1 MNCDLSVIV
10 LTYNGK
16 KYLDALFASFSAVE
30 AGDFSWEI
38 VLVDNASTDGTP
50 EYVRERLLPRFS
62 NLRLIRSEQNT
73 GFAGGNNL
81 GAREAH
87 GEYILFLNNDTAITP
102 GFLQNMLSCIRES
115 GAGIAAGKLVF
126 FHDFIPVD
134 LIPDDDEGFVLS
146 SRIGINAETWL
157 VDAKFIQGVAHR
169 GELLYIREQGRL
181 YIPLTQGPGAYTFTW
196 DLREGSGAVVCGGYR
211 IPAGSG
217 KVILTAGESERHKVT
232 LIQNA
237 GSAVN
242 EEYNGHD
249 IGFCEEDHGQYDS
262 PRELEAACGAAMI
275 MKREV
280 FLTAGGFDDRFFMY
294 YEDVDLSYR
303 VRALGYSIRFCPAAV
318 VRHVH
323 TGSSQEWS
331 PFFMYYVYRNRL
343 LFILKN
349 FGLRDYRRE
358 RKKYVKEV
366 LAAWRTRRF
375 RKPKTK
381 ALLSVL
387 RLQWLYRRGKR

>member
-1 MNCDLSVIV
+1 MNYDLSVIV

-30 AGDFSWEI
+30 DSGFTWEI

-50 EYVRERLLPRFS
+50 AYVREIFAPRFP
-62 NLRLIRSEQNT
+62 NLRYIYAEENT
-73 GFAGGNNL
+73 GFAGGNNR
-81 GAREAH
+81 GAHKAR
-87 GEYILFLNNDTAITP
+87 GKYILFLNNDTFVSP
-102 GFLQNMLSCIRES
+102 DFLQNMLACIRKTD
-115 GAGIAAGKLVF
+115 AGIVGGKLVF
-126 FHDFIPVD
+126 YYDFIPVD
-134 LIPDDDEGFVLS
+134 VVPDGEGLALGS
-146 SRIGINAETWL
+146 CIGINDEPWP
-157 VDAKFIQGVAHR
+157 VDAKFVNHIAHR
-169 GELLYIREQGRL
+169 GERLYIRELGRL
-181 YIPLTQGPGAYTFTW
+181 YIPMLQGPGAYTFTW
-196 DLREGSGAVVCGGYR
+196 NVREGNGTIVCGGHKM
-211 IPAGSG
+211 PADKG
-217 KVILTAGESERHKVT
+217 KIILTAAECERHRVT

-237 GSAVN
+237 GTAVN
-242 EEYNGHD
+242 DDYNGYD
-249 IGFCEEDHGQYDS
+249 IGFCEEDHGQYDA

-275 MKREV
+275 MKRDV
-280 FLTAGGFDDRFFMY
+280 FLTAGGFDDTFFMY

-303 VRALGYSIRFCPAAV
+303 VRAMGYSIQFCPGAV
-318 VRHVH
+318 VRHIH

-349 FGLRDYRRE
+349 FSIEAYRRE

-366 LAAWRTRRF
+366 WHAWRTRRF

-387 RLQWLYRRGKR
+387 RLQRRYRRGKR

>member
-16 KYLDALFASFSAVE
+16 KYLDALFTSFSAVE
-30 AGDFSWEI
+30 DSGFTWEI

-50 EYVRERLLPRFS
+50 EYVREQLAPRFS
-62 NLRLIRSEQNT
+62 NLRYIYSEKNT

-81 GAREAH
+81 GAHKAR

-102 GFLQNMLSCIRES
+102 GFLQNMLSCIRKT
-115 GAGIAAGKLVF
+115 GAGIVGGKLIF
-126 FHDFIPVD
+126 YYDFIPVD
-134 LIPDDDEGFVLS
+134 VLPDDGGLVLV
-146 SRIGINAETWL
+146 SRMGINGETWPA
-157 VDAKFIQGVAHR
+157 DAKFMKDIAHR
-169 GELLYIREQGRL
+169 GELLYIREPGRL
-181 YIPLTQGPGAYTFTW
+181 YIPLLQGAGAYTFTW
-196 DLREGSGAVVCGGYR
+196 DVRKGGGTLVCGGHKM
-211 IPAGSG
+211 PADKG
-217 KVILTAGESERHKVT
+217 KIILTAAECERHRVT

-242 EEYNGHD
+242 DDYNGYD
-249 IGFCEEDHGQYDS
+249 IGFTEEDHGQYDA
-262 PRELEAACGAAMI
+262 PRELTAACGAAMI
-275 MKREV
+275 LKRDV
-280 FLTAGGFDDRFFMY
+280 FLTAGGFDDTFFMY

-303 VRALGYSIRFCPAAV
+303 VRAMGHSIRFCPDAV
-318 VRHVH
+318 VRHIH

-349 FGLRDYRRE
+349 FSVKDFRRE
-358 RKKYVKEV
+358 RKKYTREV
-366 LAAWRTRRF
+366 IAAWRTRRF

-387 RLQWLYRRGKR
+387 RLQWRYRGGKR

>member
-16 KYLDALFASFSAVE
+16 KYLDALFASFCAAES
-30 AGDFSWEI
+30 GDFTWEI

-50 EYVRERLLPRFS
+50 DYVRKNLEPRFP
-62 NLRLIRSEQNT
+62 NLRYIYSEENL

-81 GAREAH
+81 GAREAR
-87 GEYILFLNNDTAITP
+87 GEYILFLNNDTAISP
-102 GFLQNMLSCIRES
+102 DFLQNMLNCIRDT
-115 GAGIAAGKLVF
+115 GAGIVGGKLVF
-126 FHDFIPVD
+126 YYDFIPVD
-134 LIPDDDEGFVLS
+134 VVPDREGIILS
-146 SRIGINAETWL
+146 SHIGVNNESWP
-157 VDAKFIQGVAHR
+157 VDAKFIKGVAHR
-169 GELLYIREQGRL
+169 GELLHIREPGRL
-181 YIPLTQGPGAYTFTW
+181 YLPMLTGPGAYTFTW
-196 DLREGSGAVVCGGYR
+196 DLREGSGTVVC
-211 IPAGSG
+211 AGHKMAADKG
-217 KVILTAGESERHKVT
+217 KIVMTAAECERHSVT

-242 EEYNGHD
+242 EEYNGYD
-249 IGFCEEDHGQYDS
+249 IGFTEEDHGQYDA
-262 PRELEAACGAAMI
+262 PRELTAACGAAMLL
-275 MKREV
+275 RRDV
-280 FLTAGGFDDRFFMY
+280 FLTAGGFDDNFFMY

-303 VRALGYSIRFCPAAV
+303 VRSMGYSIRFCPQAR
-318 VRHVH
+318 VRHIH

-349 FGLRDYRRE
+349 FGVRDYKRE
-358 RKKYVKEV
+358 RRKYEKEV
-366 LAAWRTRRF
+366 VHAWRTRRF

-387 RLQWLYRRGKR
+387 RLQWRYRRGK